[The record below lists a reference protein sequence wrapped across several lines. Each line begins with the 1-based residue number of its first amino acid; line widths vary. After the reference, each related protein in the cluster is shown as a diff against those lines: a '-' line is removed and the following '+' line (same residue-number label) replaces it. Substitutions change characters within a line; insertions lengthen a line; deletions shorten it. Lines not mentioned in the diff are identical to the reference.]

1 MNEMH
6 APTPFRLGLSK
17 ETKLAACIDVVK
29 KLVLDTHVAPDKAFS
44 LPALLVSAVCFL
56 LSGCIFPMTSSV
68 GKKKKERESKF
79 AYASSTTSWNLRK
92 VIFNTLTGHSCT

>member
-6 APTPFRLGLSK
+6 LTHFVLDCPRKRS
-17 ETKLAACIDVVK
+17 KLAACIDVVK

-79 AYASSTTSWNLRK
+79 
-92 VIFNTLTGHSCT
+92 V